1 MLLRILFHLISSGI
15 LQDNYQPK
23 NHLTGMNCTY
33 TFPRDFVTES
43 KIFHQ
48 QSWVHLFQFPNFSGT
63 CYIHLVP
70 IVLFL
75 TDLKYLLQN

>member
-33 TFPRDFVTES
+33 PFPRDFVTES
-43 KIFHQ
+43 KIFT
-48 QSWVHLFQFPNFSGT
+48 SNRGSIYSNFQT
-63 CYIHLVP
+63 LVAH
-70 IVLFL
+70 V
-75 TDLKYLLQN
+75 TVA